1 MAEEWEKVR
10 DEGIFIN
17 QIYYNDATR
26 ARLDP
31 YFIPLDN
38 TANLRPDWY
47 EFWVILN
54 YLRNNPLR
62 DDCLYGFLSPSFMT
76 KTGYSGGVIVD
87 FVRRHRQK
95 SDIIY
100 VNFSPDQTGYFVN
113 QFEQGEYW
121 HPGVM
126 RASREFFDG
135 IGVDIRTI
143 VSHSSNSAYS
153 NYIIAK
159 PDFWREWRR
168 VAELFWE
175 FCEHQ
180 KRNVGE
186 AIVSYGRQG
195 ATAYAKAFV
204 QERIASVITYHG
216 QYTSATLESAFGY
229 LINTSLFH
237 PHASLEKNLR
247 SLDLLKQY
255 YVATR
260 DPEFMSVF
268 MKIRNRIKVL
278 HPMAG
283 PKA

>member
-10 DEGIFIN
+10 DEGIFIY
-17 QIYYNDATR
+17 QIYYNDVTR

-31 YFIPLDN
+31 HFIPLDN

-54 YLRNNPLR
+54 YLRNNPLQ
-62 DDCLYGFLSPSFMT
+62 DGCLYGFLSPSFKN
-76 KTGYSGGVIVD
+76 KTGYSGDVIID
-87 FVRRHRQK
+87 LVRRHRQR
-95 SDIIY
+95 SDVIY
-100 VNFSPDQTGYFVN
+100 VNFNSDQTAYFVN

-121 HPGVM
+121 HPGLM
-126 RASREFFDG
+126 RASMEFFDG
-135 IGVDIRTI
+135 IGLDIRGI
-143 VSHSSNSAYS
+143 VSRTSNSAYS
-153 NYIIAK
+153 NFIIAK
-159 PDFWREWRR
+159 PNFWREWRQ

-175 FCEHQ
+175 FCEQQ
-180 KRNVGE
+180 KKSVGE
-186 AIVSYGRQG
+186 AMVSYGRKG

-204 QERIASVITYHG
+204 QERIASVITYQR
-216 QYTSATLESAFGY
+216 QYASVTLDSARGFPITED
-229 LINTSLFH
+229 LFH